1 MVIDHLG
8 LKDLF
13 EITEFQCRKYLDDKV
28 KVSLVFVTSCRCV
41 RSDDQLSVNASW
53 QVDVLS
59 NWQAKDMFTVVN
71 FINI

>member
-41 RSDDQLSVNASW
+41 RSDDQLSVNAS
-53 QVDVLS
+53 
-59 NWQAKDMFTVVN
+59 
-71 FINI
+71 